1 MKQKRFLSRAASLGF
16 YTLILRGANTVFG
29 IWLSNTVGAE
39 GTGLFQL
46 VSSVYFLAVTF
57 STSGVTI
64 AITRIV
70 SEQLAKGSPAG
81 ARRAFRLGLL
91 LSLVLGLA
99 ASVLLFFSAPAAAE
113 YWLCE
118 PRAEIPL
125 RIFSL
130 GLPFLSTA
138 SVIRGYFLGRQR
150 TGLSVNGDI
159 AEQLV
164 VMAVTVPLV
173 TAFLPRG
180 LTSVCIAMVIG
191 SVASEVLSCLY
202 ALLLCICF
210 RLKKEGHAPRGIGRQ
225 LISITLPVAVG
236 NNIRAILTALENV
249 LTPAGLRKNGA
260 AASEALSQYG
270 IVKGM
275 VWPVLMLPTVLLAP
289 FSSLLIPEVSAAA
302 ATGDNRRV
310 RLMTH
315 RCLKATL
322 LYAFLIAGL
331 LFTFAEPLCAVFFPS
346 ASPSGYLRA
355 LCPLIPLLYLDQI
368 VDSILKGLNQQV
380 ASMKYNMA
388 DAAMRVLLVFFLVPV
403 SGMRGWLFMLYAG
416 TIFNASMSAAR
427 LIKVSHVL
435 INWQDWLVRP
445 LIAVII
451 SCLLSAFLVKNV
463 IAGMLFCIVSYIIL
477 LFAFG
482 CITSR
487 EIRLFL
493 HPAQKAEKKK
503 IKA

>member
-16 YTLILRGANTVFG
+16 YTLILRGAGTVFG

-39 GTGLFQL
+39 GTGLYQL

-64 AITRIV
+64 AVTRIV
-70 SEQLAKGSPAG
+70 SEQLAKGSAAG
-81 ARRAFRLGLL
+81 AKRAFRLGML
-91 LSLVLGLA
+91 LSFVLGLA
-99 ASVLLFFSAPAAAE
+99 ASALLFFAAPAAAA

-159 AEQLV
+159 AEQIV

-191 SVASEVLSCLY
+191 SVASEILSCLY

-210 RLKKEGHAPRGIGRQ
+210 RLKKEGHAPKGIGRQ
-225 LISITLPVAVG
+225 LLSITLPVAVG
-236 NNIRAILTALENV
+236 NNIRAVLTALENV

-260 AASEALSQYG
+260 AAGEALSQYG

-289 FSSLLIPEVSAAA
+289 FASLLIPEVSAAA
-302 ATGDNRRV
+302 AIGDYRRV
-310 RLMTH
+310 RVMTH

-322 LYAFLIAGL
+322 LYAFFIAGL
-331 LFTFAEPLCAVFFPS
+331 LFSFAEPLCAILFPS
-346 ASPSGYLRA
+346 TPAAGYVRA
-355 LCPLIPLLYLDQI
+355 LCPLIPLLYMDQI

-388 DAAMRVLLVFFLVPV
+388 DAAMRVLLVFVLVPV
-403 SGMRGWLFMLYAG
+403 SGMRGWLFMLYVG

-435 INWQDWLVRP
+435 IDWRCWLVRP
-445 LIAVII
+445 LSSIVI
-451 SCLLSAFLVKNV
+451 SCILSALLIKNRLV
-463 IAGMLFCIVSYIIL
+463 GMLFCGISYIVL

-482 CITSR
+482 CITRR
-487 EIRLFL
+487 ELHLFL
-493 HPAQKAEKKK
+493 RPAQKVEKAK